1 MTFGRGSAV
10 RPDAGRWLVFG
21 LGNPGRKYARTPHSI
36 GLESVAQLAAD
47 LQVPRRKKT
56 YKAVWGVWHTHMS
69 PLAGEGD
76 VPNSASV
83 LLATPQVY
91 MNLNGFSVQRLMQA
105 ERVKPSQLLV
115 VHDHLDL
122 PLGRIRLRARGGSGG
137 NRGVES
143 VIAQLGTREFH
154 RLSVGVGRPPG
165 RMDATAYVLRP
176 WNAGTEQEAVVPLR
190 SLVGEAIVYWF
201 RHGLEQA
208 MNRYNGVP

>member
-1 MTFGRGSAV
+1 MTPGRGAEA
-10 RPDAGRWLVFG
+10 RTDAGRWLVFG

-36 GLESVAQLAAD
+36 GLESIALLADD

-56 YKAVWGVWHTHMS
+56 HKSVWGVWHTQRS
-69 PLAGEGD
+69 PEGGEGT
-76 VPNSASV
+76 VPDPARV
-83 LLATPQVY
+83 LLATPQVF

-105 ERVKPSQLLV
+105 ERVDPSRLLV

-143 VIAQLGTREFH
+143 VMAQLGTREFH

-165 RMDATAYVLRP
+165 RMDATAYVLRR
-176 WNAGTEQEAVVPLR
+176 WNAGTEQETVVPLR

-201 RHGLEQA
+201 RHGLEEA
-208 MNRYNGVP
+208 MNRYNGAP

>member
-1 MTFGRGSAV
+1 MNRARGPAA
-10 RPDAGRWLVFG
+10 RADRGRWLVFG
-21 LGNPGRKYARTPHSI
+21 LGNPGRKYAGTPHSI
-36 GLESVAQLAAD
+36 GLESVVRLAAD
-47 LQVPRRKKT
+47 LRVPLRKKT
-56 YKAVWGVWHTHMS
+56 CKAVWGAWQTHRV
-69 PLAGEGD
+69 PAAEGD
-76 VPNSASV
+76 DPESATV
-83 LLATPQVY
+83 LLATPQVF

-105 ERVKPSQLLV
+105 ERVAPSRLLV

-122 PLGRIRLRARGGSGG
+122 PLGRVRLRSRGGSGG

-176 WNAGTEQEAVVPLR
+176 WPRSTEEESVDPLR

-201 RHGLEQA
+201 RHGLEEA
-208 MNRYNGVP
+208 MNRYNGAP